1 MIVLLLTVY
10 SVHMF
15 FGFSVYIKKKK
26 KKKKKNKKKK
36 KKKKKP
42 PLSFATGLP

>member
-15 FGFSVYIKKKK
+15 FGFSVYK
-26 KKKKKNKKKK
+26 KKKK

>member
-26 KKKKKNKKKK
+26 KKKKK
-36 KKKKKP
+36 KP